1 MSKNLKLWKCVG
13 AIGVKEQ
20 CNNSIVATN
29 DDERLSK
36 HGDQW
41 VKLYWDKEK
50 RYLPNLRSFTCDT
63 CTNKSE
69 QWEKKLQTNMMIEM
83 AKVFNN

>member
-1 MSKNLKLWKCVG
+1 MSKNKKLWKCVG
-13 AIGVKEQ
+13 AIGVKKQ

-29 DDERLSK
+29 DDERLTK
-36 HGDQW
+36 NGNQW
-41 VKLYWDKEK
+41 VKLYYDKEK
-50 RYLPNLRSFTCDT
+50 RYLPNLRSFTCDD

-69 QWEKKLQTNMMIEM
+69 QWKKRVQTSMIIEV